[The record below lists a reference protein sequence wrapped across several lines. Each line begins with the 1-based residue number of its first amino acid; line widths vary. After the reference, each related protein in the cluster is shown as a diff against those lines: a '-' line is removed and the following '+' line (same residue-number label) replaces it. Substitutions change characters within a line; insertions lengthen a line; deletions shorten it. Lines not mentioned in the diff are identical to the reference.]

1 MRTTITLGLLVSTML
16 LLAPLTPVSLSAQQ
30 YVYVPDSNTSTGST
44 NVYPFGTGSEWRYQI
59 LVLASGLPSKPFK
72 ILDVAIVARRTST
85 FTASQCQIRMCH
97 STLNDFQS
105 NRNYNANLV
114 PCPTE
119 VFNGPIRFSG
129 TTNQFAD
136 LGIQHSHGHDG
147 TRNLLI
153 EVRFQS
159 GSGNMSLGMTTN
171 VPAVRRMW
179 TSGSGAYSATTGS
192 VDSLAV
198 SGAPKLRLSI
208 DQTTGVLL
216 CPDTANIGTTA
227 TIQLRQAPP
236 GDFYQMAAALSRTPL
251 PLGKCTINLTLDNV
265 FIFSVQFGAPIFNGY
280 AGSISPQGNAFGSFA
295 IPKLPALVGLCV
307 YHAAVAYNNNGISG
321 CTNTCGLQIR

>member
-1 MRTTITLGLLVSTML
+1 MRTAITLGLLVCTML
-16 LLAPLTPVSLSAQQ
+16 LLAPPTPVSLSAQQ

-44 NVYPFGTGSEWRYQI
+44 NVYPFGTGNEWRYQI
-59 LVLASGLPSKPFK
+59 VVPASGLPTKPFK
-72 ILDVAIVARRTST
+72 ILEVAIVARRTTT

-97 STLNDFQS
+97 TTINDFQS
-105 NRNYNANLV
+105 NRNYNQNLV

-119 VFNGPIRFSG
+119 VFNGPIKFAG

-136 LGIQHSHGHDG
+136 LGIRHSHGHDG

-153 EVRFQS
+153 EVRFQG
-159 GSGNMSLGMTTN
+159 GSGNMSLGMTTS
-171 VPAVRRMW
+171 VLAVRRMW
-179 TSGSGAYSATTGS
+179 NSGSGAYGATTGS
-192 VDSLAV
+192 VDPLTV
-198 SGAPKLRLSI
+198 SGAPKLRLNI

-216 CPDTANIGTTA
+216 CSDTANIGTKT

-251 PLGKCTINLTLDNV
+251 PVGKCTINLTLDNV
-265 FIFSVQFGAPIFNGY
+265 FLFSVQTGVPIFNSY
-280 AGSISPQGNAFGSFA
+280 AGSISPQGNAFGTFA
-295 IPKLPALVGLCV
+295 IPKLPALVGICV
-307 YHAAVAYNNNGISG
+307 YHAAVAYNKNGISG